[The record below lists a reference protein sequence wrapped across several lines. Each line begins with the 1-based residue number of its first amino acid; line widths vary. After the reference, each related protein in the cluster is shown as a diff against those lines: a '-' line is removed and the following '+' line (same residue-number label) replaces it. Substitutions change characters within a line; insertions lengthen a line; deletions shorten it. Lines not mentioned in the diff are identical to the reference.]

1 MTITMTSEVIRNK
14 DILTNNIDGEVGM
27 LNVQSGKYYG
37 LDAVGSDVWALI
49 EERVSVKAIV
59 HTMRQNYAVEE
70 ERCEKDI
77 LALLEKLQ
85 QSDLIHVH
93 NP

>member
-1 MTITMTSEVIRNK
+1 MNITAASEVTRNEA
-14 DILTNNIDGEVGM
+14 ILTNNIDGEVGM

-37 LDAVGSDVWALI
+37 LDAVGSDVWALMA
-49 EERVSVKAIV
+49 ERVSVKAIV
-59 HTMRQNYAVEE
+59 HAMMQNYAVEE
-70 ERCEKDI
+70 ERCEQDI